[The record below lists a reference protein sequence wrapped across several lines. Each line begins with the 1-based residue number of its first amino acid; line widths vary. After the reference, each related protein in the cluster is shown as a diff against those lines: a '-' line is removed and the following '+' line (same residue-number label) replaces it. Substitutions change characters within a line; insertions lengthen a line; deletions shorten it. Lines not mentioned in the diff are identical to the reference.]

1 MRRGSALDVAHATI
15 VGSSG
20 SNAFPGDRPCRT
32 HPMEVHNPVSST
44 TNHELFAVGDEVTG
58 QFRCVAC
65 DLLIVSPK
73 ENDGVLVLPACPL
86 CASEDWRR
94 VE

>member
-1 MRRGSALDVAHATI
+1 
-15 VGSSG
+15 
-20 SNAFPGDRPCRT
+20 
-32 HPMEVHNPVSST
+32 MEVPDPVSST
-44 TNHELFAVGDEVTG
+44 TNGALFVIGDEVIG
-58 QFRCVAC
+58 QFRCAGC

-73 ENDGVLVLPACPL
+73 ENDGILVLPACPL

>member
-1 MRRGSALDVAHATI
+1 M
-15 VGSSG
+15 
-20 SNAFPGDRPCRT
+20 
-32 HPMEVHNPVSST
+32 SST
-44 TNHELFAVGDEVTG
+44 TDHDLFSIGDEVVG
-58 QFRCVAC
+58 QFRCSGC

-94 VE
+94 VA

>member
-1 MRRGSALDVAHATI
+1 M
-15 VGSSG
+15 
-20 SNAFPGDRPCRT
+20 
-32 HPMEVHNPVSST
+32 SST
-44 TNHELFAVGDEVTG
+44 TNRKLFAIGDEVIG
-58 QFRCVAC
+58 QFRCARC

-94 VE
+94 VR

>member
-1 MRRGSALDVAHATI
+1 MALAT
-15 VGSSG
+15 G
-20 SNAFPGDRPCRT
+20 PLPQP
-32 HPMEVHNPVSST
+32 PMEVHSPVSST
-44 TNHELFAVGDEVTG
+44 TNRKLFAIGDEVIG
-58 QFRCVAC
+58 QFRCARC

-94 VE
+94 VH